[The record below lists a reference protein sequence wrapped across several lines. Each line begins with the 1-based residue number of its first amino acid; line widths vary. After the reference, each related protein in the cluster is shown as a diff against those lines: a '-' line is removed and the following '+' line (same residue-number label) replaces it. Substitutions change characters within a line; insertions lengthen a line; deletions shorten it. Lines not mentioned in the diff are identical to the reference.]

1 MMIFI
6 IILLILLVF
15 TPIPLKLRLE
25 LNKDQA
31 NLYIYFKKIN
41 LKDKLKAKIQ
51 SKVKPKAKPSKHK
64 VLNKPDFFNITNIYS
79 TLKANKHKPSLKL
92 LIELEFGFEDA
103 AFTGLFYG
111 LSSTIYP
118 FLYQCLKLFFKVP
131 SYIYKPT
138 PNFEN
143 TCFKL
148 NIESIF
154 YLSLVKAI
162 YIFYIL
168 RKNYIVAQSPN
179 FSNSTSV

>member
-1 MMIFI
+1 MVVFI
-6 IILLILLVF
+6 IILTLLMF
-15 TPIPLKLRLE
+15 IPIPLKLRLE
-25 LNKDQA
+25 LNKDEA

-41 LKDKLKAKIQ
+41 LKDKLKAKNE
-51 SKVKPKAKPSKHK
+51 SKSKPKAKLFVHK
-64 VLNKPDFFNITNIYS
+64 VLNKPNFLNTSNLYS
-79 TLKANKHKPSLKL
+79 TLKSNKHKPSLKV

-103 AFTGLFYG
+103 AFTGIFYG
-111 LSSTIYP
+111 ISSIVYP
-118 FLYQCLKLFFKVP
+118 FLYQSLKLFFIVP

-148 NIESIF
+148 NIQSIF
-154 YLSLVKAI
+154 SLNMVKAI

-168 RKNYIVAQSPN
+168 RKNYIVAQSPK